1 MNNLHRRF
9 PCVTDMET
17 AAARRMPGFVH
28 DYLVGGLGR
37 ESSVRRNVEAL
48 DAVELMPRYL
58 SEAPSPD
65 MSVTLY
71 GKRFDA
77 PFAVAPLGLAG
88 LLWPG
93 SEVPLAEAAR
103 AHNIPHLLST
113 FANRPM
119 ETIGPIVGDNGWL
132 QFYPHNDPEMEAD
145 MIGRAKR
152 AGYGTLVLTVDIP
165 APTRRERDIRNGMSV
180 PPILDARTMFQI
192 ATHPHWASH
201 VLRHGIPDF
210 ENLSPYYPKG
220 SSLKQSAEFVGR
232 VMMGHVG
239 ADRVRRIRDAW
250 NGKLLVKGVL
260 DVSEAEAY
268 LALGA
273 DGLIVSNHGGRQLDA
288 APTAVSVLP
297 GIRRALGPDA
307 LVMADGGI
315 RSGLDVA
322 RMLALGANFV
332 LIGRPFV
339 FASAAI
345 GAAGGDHLMT
355 ILKAELLATMAQ
367 LGCRSVAD
375 LPSFL
380 HLVHVSR
387 KWEAVSGDM
396 HTYKGRG
403 KRI

>member
-1 MNNLHRRF
+1 VPTDSRSIRTSMKNLHRRF
-9 PCVTDMET
+9 PCVVDMEA

-28 DYLVGGLGR
+28 DYLIGGLGR
-37 ESSVRRNVEAL
+37 ESSVRRNVASL
-48 DAVELMPRYL
+48 DTIQLMPRYL
-58 SEAPSPD
+58 SVAPSPD
-65 MSVTLY
+65 MSISVF

-77 PFAVAPLGLAG
+77 PFGIAPLGLAG

-93 SEVPLAEAAR
+93 CEVPLAKAAK
-103 AHNIPHLLST
+103 AHNIPHVLST
-113 FANRPM
+113 FANRAM
-119 ETIGPIVGDNGWL
+119 ETIGPIAGDNGWF
-132 QFYPHNDPEMEAD
+132 QFYPPNDPAMEAD
-145 MIGRAKR
+145 MIDRAKGS
-152 AGYGTLVLTVDIP
+152 GYRTLVLTVDIP

-180 PPILDARTMFQI
+180 PPILDARTIFQI
-192 ATHPHWASH
+192 STHPYWASH

-220 SSLKQSAEFVGR
+220 SSLKESAEFVGH
-232 VMMGHVG
+232 VMTGHVG

-250 NGKLLVKGVL
+250 KGKLLIKGVL

-268 LALGA
+268 MALGA

-297 GIRRALGPDA
+297 GIRRTLGPDA
-307 LVMADGGI
+307 LIMADGGI

-322 RMLALGANFV
+322 RMLALGADFV

-345 GAAGGDHLMT
+345 GTAGGDHLMT
-355 ILKAELLATMAQ
+355 ILKMELAATMAQ
-367 LGCRSVAD
+367 LGCRTVAD

-380 HLVHVSR
+380 HPH
-387 KWEAVSGDM
+387 GQN
-396 HTYKGRG
+396 
-403 KRI
+403 

>member
-1 MNNLHRRF
+1 MIPLHRRF
-9 PCVTDMET
+9 PCIPDMEA

-28 DYLVGGLGR
+28 DYLIGGLGR
-37 ESSVRRNVEAL
+37 ESGVRRNVASL
-48 DAVELMPRYL
+48 DTIELMPRYL

-65 MSVTLY
+65 MSITLF
-71 GKRFDA
+71 GKRFEA
-77 PFAVAPLGLAG
+77 PFGVAPLGLAG

-93 SEVPLAEAAR
+93 CEVPLAQAAK
-103 AHNIPHLLST
+103 AHNIPHVLST
-113 FANRPM
+113 FANRAM
-119 ETIGPIVGDNGWL
+119 EAIGPIAGDNGWF
-132 QFYPHNDPEMEAD
+132 QFYPPNDLVMESD
-145 MIGRAKR
+145 MIARAAR
-152 AGYGTLVLTVDIP
+152 SGYQTLVLTVDIP

-180 PPILDARTMFQI
+180 PPILDLKTMVQI

-220 SSLKQSAEFVGR
+220 ASLKQSAEFVGR
-232 VMMGHVG
+232 VMTGPIG

-250 NGKLLVKGVL
+250 KGKLLIKGVL
-260 DVSEAEAY
+260 DVTEAQAY

-297 GIRRALGPDA
+297 GIRRALGPDVLIA
-307 LVMADGGI
+307 ADGGI

-322 RMLALGANFV
+322 RMLALGADFV
-332 LIGRPFV
+332 LIGRPFI

-345 GAAGGDHLMT
+345 GAAGGGHLID
-355 ILKAELLATMAQ
+355 ILKAELSGAMAQ
-367 LGCRSVAD
+367 LGCRTLAD

-380 HLVHVSR
+380 HAPV
-387 KWEAVSGDM
+387 AA
-396 HTYKGRG
+396 
-403 KRI
+403 